1 MTSLRRVF
9 LAGVLLL
16 LPLAV
21 TAFAVG
27 WAVSFIY
34 GFVGPGTFVGR
45 SLTSLGLGFT
55 SSSLVAY
62 LIGILMVMALVYL
75 LGLIAIILQERLQGW
90 LDGIMR
96 RIPLIGSVYELI
108 RRFVAMMDR
117 RDQDGLKSMSP
128 VWCSFGADGALV
140 LALLPSRDPVMVG
153 GRPYLAVLVPTAPVP
168 IGGGLIYVPE
178 DWITQADIGMDQ
190 LMSIYV
196 SMGVAAPKGL
206 TVRPAPARLPA

>member
-1 MTSLRRVF
+1 MTSPSRVF

-27 WAVSFIY
+27 WAVSFIS

-45 SLTSLGLGFT
+45 TLTSLGLGFT

-75 LGLIAIILQERLQGW
+75 LGLVAMVLQERLQGW

-108 RRFVAMMDR
+108 RRFVAMVDR

-140 LALLPSRDPVMVG
+140 LALLPSRDPLMVG
-153 GRPYLAVLVPTAPVP
+153 GKPYLAVLVPTAPVP
-168 IGGGLIYVPE
+168 IGGGLLYVPE
-178 DWITQADIGMDQ
+178 SWISPAEIGIDQ

-206 TVRPAPARLPA
+206 TVQPAPVSEPA